1 MSSFGKTEGPWKMWG
16 NSQPIEFQAIGTG
29 TEGNTEVPA
38 AAQFLRIDYGRPETW
53 RFLFFAQ
60 ITNWSVQSEI
70 ADLQVFFDLTPGLGR
85 AQSTIRGF
93 EHFVFSAPA
102 VGQSLWS
109 TSVNGP
115 VRDPDATDQTNRIE
129 LIPAQSITLG
139 ARMVVG
145 SLNENDLVQVIVSA
159 YFSPNTHVRPEWY
172 SGQFPGGEDQTL

>member
-1 MSSFGKTEGPWKMWG
+1 MWG

-29 TEGNTEVPA
+29 TEGDTEIPA
-38 AAQFLRIDYGRPETW
+38 ATQFLRIDYGRPETW

-60 ITNWSVQSEI
+60 ITNWAVQSEI
-70 ADLQVFFDLTPGLGR
+70 ATLDVFFDLTPGLGR
-85 AQSTIRGF
+85 AQSTIQGF
-93 EHFVFSAPA
+93 EHYVFAAPA
-102 VGQSLWS
+102 VGQILWS

-115 VRDPDATDQTNRIE
+115 VRDPAAVDQTNRIE

-139 ARMVVG
+139 ARLVVG
-145 SLNENDLVQVIVSA
+145 ALNANDLVQVIVSA